1 MSKYKDIKS
10 KQQSM
15 IAESE
20 DSRTAQNGF
29 LGRGNSGV
37 QPGIRDTKGKR

>member
-1 MSKYKDIKS
+1 MSKSKS
-10 KQQSM
+10 LQGKQQSM

-29 LGRGNSGV
+29 HGRGNSAL